1 MLEVLV
7 REVTEGTLGTA
18 TKASGVK
25 ARLRRRG
32 TRDTHTETIAH
43 TSKSSLMVQSGDID
57 EIPTLRAVTVD
68 AVAAA

>member
-18 TKASGVK
+18 TKTSGVK

-43 TSKSSLMVQSGDID
+43 TS
-57 EIPTLRAVTVD
+57 TA
-68 AVAAA
+68 